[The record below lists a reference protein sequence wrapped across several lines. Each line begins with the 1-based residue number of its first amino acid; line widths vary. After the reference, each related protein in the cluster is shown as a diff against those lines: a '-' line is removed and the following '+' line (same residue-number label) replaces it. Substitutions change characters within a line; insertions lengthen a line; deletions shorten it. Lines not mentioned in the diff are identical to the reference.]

1 MKSGIDENDMT
12 VLVQEDVETDICLG
26 TAKRLLPPPTTT
38 TTTTTSPD
46 STLTLRNISLDRQS
60 DLRRSWPLILAFLGT
75 EMVKQLS
82 NYAATQ
88 NNDDV
93 SPMPPVLLV
102 LLTELTKLVLVLC
115 WAVMNRSRMGKWTPS
130 LRFGIPA
137 ACYLATNVLYLLALR
152 STAPPLWLMLI
163 QTRTFYTVAIYL
175 VVFGREV
182 SLCQIM
188 GCLLVVASL
197 PLAHASELQEGRP
210 AVLPSVLVAS
220 QAAAFIST
228 MASIVIELLLKNDSR
243 SFCEQ
248 QTWLYCWSGLMAA
261 ISLTLQ
267 APPMDFSHLNL
278 QSPSTWCCVLA
289 VVSSAVSGLCVPV
302 IVRSLDTIAKD
313 YLAALNN
320 VLLAL
325 LTAAIFPRHFTLSGL
340 FFLSLLVLLCG
351 IWLYERKTL
360 PVPSTLSRFKF

>member
-115 WAVMNRSRMGKWTPS
+115 WAVVSGRGEFTAVVCGVMSVSVSDCSENGYRKRLRRMD
-130 LRFGIPA
+130 A
-137 ACYLATNVLYLLALR
+137 ASVM
-152 STAPPLWLMLI
+152 SEG
-163 QTRTFYTVAIYL
+163 V
-175 VVFGREV
+175 GR
-182 SLCQIM
+182 
-188 GCLLVVASL
+188 VVAC
-197 PLAHASELQEGRP
+197 R
-210 AVLPSVLVAS
+210 
-220 QAAAFIST
+220 
-228 MASIVIELLLKNDSR
+228 
-243 SFCEQ
+243 C
-248 QTWLYCWSGLMAA
+248 
-261 ISLTLQ
+261 
-267 APPMDFSHLNL
+267 
-278 QSPSTWCCVLA
+278 
-289 VVSSAVSGLCVPV
+289 
-302 IVRSLDTIAKD
+302 
-313 YLAALNN
+313 
-320 VLLAL
+320 
-325 LTAAIFPRHFTLSGL
+325 
-340 FFLSLLVLLCG
+340 
-351 IWLYERKTL
+351 
-360 PVPSTLSRFKF
+360 

>member
-1 MKSGIDENDMT
+1 MECGGDQDFR
-12 VLVQEDVETDICLG
+12 VPQ
-26 TAKRLLPPPTTT
+26 
-38 TTTTTSPD
+38 
-46 STLTLRNISLDRQS
+46 
-60 DLRRSWPLILAFLGT
+60 
-75 EMVKQLS
+75 
-82 NYAATQ
+82 
-88 NNDDV
+88 
-93 SPMPPVLLV
+93 
-102 LLTELTKLVLVLC
+102 
-115 WAVMNRSRMGKWTPS
+115 MNRSRMGKWTPS

-228 MASIVIELLLKNDSR
+228 MASIVIEVCCEEGHEVGVRNQGMVRLLLKNDSR

>member
-1 MKSGIDENDMT
+1 MT
-12 VLVQEDVETDICLG
+12 TVVQEKNAETDTCHG
-26 TAKRLLPPPTTT
+26 AAQELPLAPTTT
-38 TTTTTSPD
+38 TTTTPD
-46 STLTLRNISLDRQS
+46 TTLTLQNVSLDRKS
-60 DLRRSWPLILAFLGT
+60 DLRRSWTLILSYLLT

-88 NNDDV
+88 TGDGA
-93 SPMPPVLLV
+93 SPLPPVLLV

-115 WAVMNRSRMGKWTPS
+115 WAVVSGSRMSEWTPS
-130 LRFGIPA
+130 FRFGVPA
-137 ACYLATNVLYLLALR
+137 TCYLVTNVLYLLALR

-163 QTRTFYTVAIYL
+163 QTRTFYAVGVYH
-175 VVFGREV
+175 VVFGRDV
-182 SLCQIM
+182 SWGQM
-188 GCLLVVASL
+188 TGCLLVVASL
-197 PLAHASELQEGRP
+197 PLAHASELEEGRP
-210 AVLPSVLVAS
+210 ALLPSTLMAS
-220 QAAAFIST
+220 QTAAFLST

-248 QTWLYCWSGLMAA
+248 QTWLYCWSGFMAA
-261 ISLTLQ
+261 IGLALQ
-267 APPMDFSHLNL
+267 APPLALSRFNL

-302 IVRSLDTIAKD
+302 IIRSLDTIVKD

-325 LTAAIFPRHFTLSGL
+325 LTAALFPHHFTLSGL
-340 FFLSLLVLLCG
+340 FLLSLLVLLCG

-360 PVPSTLSRFKF
+360 PVSSALNRIKSWFSLVGW